1 MGNKDISIIYIFRPY
16 QYITIRKMNFSHMDS
31 TTTNSNHIITKQEM
45 TKNPDKQLYSHTRI
59 TEKRGLDNQ
68 RD

>member
-1 MGNKDISIIYIFRPY
+1 
-16 QYITIRKMNFSHMDS
+16 MNFSHMDS